1 MKLTIT
7 HFRLINDFLLYLQD
21 FNTLSICIRLLL
33 AAVFGGLLGAERSK
47 KFGAGARTF
56 SLVTLGSAAT
66 IIVNEYVRMKA
77 NNAIDP
83 ARIASQIING
93 IGFLGAGTIM
103 VTGNNRV
110 KGLTTAACL
119 WVSAIIGIA
128 VGSGFII
135 GAVLA
140 FVLALSSILFFQR
153 YHEWFARFDRLIEL
167 YLEIDSDFGLEQIQK
182 YADENHFSINS
193 IHRRR
198 QKALSSGDHCITVEF
213 DMGGRRDHES
223 VLTSLQLIEAI
234 HYCEEI

>member
-1 MKLTIT
+1 MKVIFPIQTIT
-7 HFRLINDFLLYLQD
+7 NTLLYLQD
-21 FNTLSICIRLLL
+21 FNTVSICIRLLL
-33 AAVFGGLLGAERSK
+33 AAIFGGLLGAERGK
-47 KFGAGARTF
+47 KRFGAGARTF
-56 SLVTLGSAAT
+56 SLVCLGSAVT

-110 KGLTTAACL
+110 KGLTTAASL

-135 GAVLA
+135 GSILGFA
-140 FVLALSSILFFQR
+140 LALFSIIFLQR
-153 YHEWFARFDRLIEL
+153 YNEWFTKFDRLIEL
-167 YLEIDSDFGLEQIQK
+167 YLEIDSDTGLEQVNT
-182 YADENHFSINS
+182 YVSENHFTVRS
-193 IHRRR
+193 IHRKK
-198 QKALSSGDHCITVEF
+198 QKPLSSGDHCITIEF
-213 DMGGRRDHES
+213 DMGGRRDHVS
-223 VLTSLQLIEAI
+223 VLNSLQLIEGI

>member
-1 MKLTIT
+1 MKFISP
-7 HFRLINDFLLYLQD
+7 FRFLNDALFYLQD
-21 FNTLSICIRLLL
+21 FNTVSICIRLIL
-33 AAVFGGLLGAERSK
+33 AAVFGSLLGAERSK
-47 KFGAGARTF
+47 KRFGAGARTF
-56 SLVTLGSAAT
+56 ALVCLGSAVT
-66 IIVNEYVRMKA
+66 IIVNEYVRIKA

-128 VGSGFII
+128 VGSGFIV
-135 GAVLA
+135 GAVLG
-140 FVLALSSILFFQR
+140 FIMALTSIIFLQR
-153 YHEWFARFDRLIEL
+153 YHDWFARFDRLIEL
-167 YLEIDSDFGLEQIQK
+167 YLEIDSDTGLEQIQK
-182 YADENHFSINS
+182 YAAENNFTVKSV
-193 IHRRR
+193 HRRK

-213 DMGGRRDHES
+213 DMGGRRDHNSIIKMLQQIES
-223 VLTSLQLIEAI
+223 I